1 MKDECCS
8 AKKYRRFKKFF
19 SAKKKKRKDRRF
31 GLLAEMSEPVIGKE
45 DAEFST
51 QFFKVTHFVF

>member
-1 MKDECCS
+1 VPKNIAGS
-8 AKKYRRFKKFF
+8 RSFFRRKKE
-19 SAKKKKRKDRRF
+19 KKRQTF
-31 GLLAEMSEPVIGKE
+31 WVVVAEMSEPVIGKE